1 MTGTLLKA
9 KNTLIGDRAFYRR
22 VIAIL
27 IPIAIQNTF
36 TNAVSLVDNVMV
48 GRIGELEMSAVATVN
63 QLLFV
68 FNLCIFGALSGIG
81 IFTAQF
87 SGAKDQAGV
96 RRTIRAKNYLS
107 IAMLLIGL
115 AVFISFPAPLI
126 KLYISKDTKPELAE
140 LMMGHALDYIYI
152 MLIGLAPFAVSQVYG
167 STLREEGETKLPMIG
182 GVIAILVNLVLNY
195 ILIFGNEGRLPFVT
209 FAPMGVAGAA
219 IATVVSRFVEMLMLV
234 IITHSR
240 KNKYPS
246 FVGVYRTAKIPL
258 SLCREMAVK
267 GSPLLL
273 NEFFWSFGMA
283 VLLQCYSVRGIE
295 CVAAANISS
304 TVLNLFNVVCFSMGS
319 AIAIILGQH
328 LGADEIEEA
337 KNSVWKLFA
346 ISVASCLVMGTA
358 LALCSELIPGLYDA
372 SEYTREL
379 AGSMLF
385 IVACT
390 MPIFAFAHSVYFTLR
405 SGGKT
410 LMTFIFDCGFTWGM
424 TIPFAFITANYTGL
438 PILTIYLCV
447 QLLDL
452 TKCIVGYIL
461 IKKGVWINRIISN

>member
-1 MTGTLLKA
+1 MSGKLLKI
-9 KNTLIGDRAFYRR
+9 KNTLVGDRAFYNRI
-22 VIAIL
+22 IAIL
-27 IPIAIQNTF
+27 IPIVIQNTF

-48 GRIGELEMSAVATVN
+48 GRIGELEMSAVAIVN

-68 FNLCIFGALSGIG
+68 FNLCIFGGLSGIG

-87 SGAKDQAGV
+87 AGAKDITGV
-96 RRTIRAKNYLS
+96 RRTIRAKNYISL
-107 IAMLLIGL
+107 AMLIIGL
-115 AVFISFPAPLI
+115 IIFIAVPVPLL
-126 KLYISKDTKPELAE
+126 KLYIAEDTSPADAE
-140 LMMGHALDYIYI
+140 LMLTHALDYLYI
-152 MLIGLAPFAVSQVYG
+152 MLIGLAPFAISQVYG

-182 GVIAILVNLVLNY
+182 GVAAIIVNLVLNY
-195 ILIFGNEGRLPFVT
+195 ILIFGYEGLSFLP

-219 IATVVSRFVEMLMLV
+219 IATVISRFVEMLLLIV
-234 IITHSR
+234 ITHSR
-240 KNKYPS
+240 KEKYPF

-258 SLCREMAVK
+258 SLCKDMLIK
-267 GSPLLL
+267 GSPLLF
-273 NEFFWSFGMA
+273 NEFLWSFGMA
-283 VLLQCYSVRGIE
+283 VLLQCYSVRGLE

-328 LGADEIEEA
+328 LGADEIDEA

-346 ISVASCLVMGTA
+346 LSVASCLVMGTA
-358 LALCSELIPGLYDA
+358 LALCSGIIPQFYEA
-372 SEYTREL
+372 SETTREL
-379 AGSMLF
+379 ASSMLF

-390 MPIFAFAHSVYFTLR
+390 MPIFAFAHAVYFTLR

-410 LMTFIFDCGFTWGM
+410 LLTFIFDCGFTWGV
-424 TIPFAFITANYTGL
+424 TIPFAFITAHFTGM

-452 TKCIVGYIL
+452 TKCIVGYVL
-461 IKKGVWINRIISN
+461 IKKGIWINKLITG

>member
-1 MTGTLLKA
+1 MSGTLLKV
-9 KNTLIGDRAFYRR
+9 KNTLVGDRAFYKR

-27 IPIAIQNTF
+27 IPIVIQNTF

-48 GRIGELEMSAVATVN
+48 GRIGEIEMSAVAIVN

-68 FNLCIFGALSGIG
+68 FNLCIFGGLSGIG

-87 SGAKDQAGV
+87 AGAKDSAGV

-107 IAMLLIGL
+107 LAMLILGLII
-115 AVFISFPAPLI
+115 FIAIPVPLL
-126 KLYISKDTKPELAE
+126 KLYIAEDTSPADAE
-140 LMMGHALDYIYI
+140 LMLSHALDYLYI
-152 MLIGLAPFAVSQVYG
+152 MLVGLAPFAISQVYG

-182 GVIAILVNLVLNY
+182 GVVAILVNLVLNY
-195 ILIFGNEGRLPFVT
+195 ILIFGNEGLPFVT

-219 IATVVSRFVEMLMLV
+219 IATVVSRFVEMFMLV
-234 IITHSR
+234 IITHAR

-258 SLCREMAVK
+258 PLCKDMLVK

-273 NEFFWSFGMA
+273 NEFLWSFGMA
-283 VLLQCYSVRGIE
+283 VLLQCYSVRGLE

-328 LGADEIEEA
+328 LGADEIDEA
-337 KNSVWKLFA
+337 KSSVWKLFSL
-346 ISVASCLVMGTA
+346 SVASCLVMGTA
-358 LALCSELIPGLYDA
+358 LALCSDLIPRFYEA
-372 SEYTREL
+372 SDYTKEL

-390 MPIFAFAHSVYFTLR
+390 MPIFAFAHAVYFTLR

-410 LMTFIFDCGFTWGM
+410 LLTFIFDCGFTWGV
-424 TIPFAFITANYTGL
+424 TIPFAFISAHFTGMS
-438 PILTIYLCV
+438 ILTIYLCV

-461 IKKGVWINRIISN
+461 IKKGIWINRLIAD